1 MNKEINNIVLR
12 RKNKIFLLTDKK
24 EKIKIT
30 AKEFKEKFSAVISF
44 VKNLE
49 TYGYTVSAD
58 MFNSLLEL
66 DMEQIKENYKSIISL
81 IKEQTGADKTY
92 KVMYP
97 NFPQQ
102 VIEMDNVDLFYNA
115 IIHYFTNGE
124 IMPEYEKDERFPLF
138 LRDKKLKV
146 IERA

>member
-66 DMEQIKENYKSIISL
+66 DMEQIKGNYKSIISL
-81 IKEQTGADKTY
+81 IKIACFNNSNLSSMLLY
-92 KVMYP
+92 
-97 NFPQQ
+97 F
-102 VIEMDNVDLFYNA
+102 LS
-115 IIHYFTNGE
+115 II
-124 IMPEYEKDERFPLF
+124 
-138 LRDKKLKV
+138 
-146 IERA
+146 